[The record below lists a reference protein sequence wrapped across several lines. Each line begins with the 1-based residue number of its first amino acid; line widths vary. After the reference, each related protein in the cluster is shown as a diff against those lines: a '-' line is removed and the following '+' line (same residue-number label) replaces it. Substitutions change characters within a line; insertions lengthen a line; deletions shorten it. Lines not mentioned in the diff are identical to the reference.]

1 MNNITICGSIGE
13 PKYREVNTKNGTR
26 EVCSFGI
33 CQQEGKDAQ
42 GNTIFAWYN
51 AEYWLSEGSKLK
63 QYLVKGAKILAIGE
77 LKTEKW
83 NKDGVEKSAIKIA
96 VRALELVGG
105 KAESTPAPAPAPVDD
120 SDDDLPDFL
129 R

>member
-105 KAESTPAPAPAPVDD
+105 KAESTPAPAAAPVDD